1 MGLLTEL
8 LLVPLAPARIALW
21 SVDQLI
27 ETATRQALDPAAIRL
42 ALADLS
48 RRFDEGLVSAEEFE
62 ALEEQILDRLEEAT
76 TSLGNNQHPL

>member
-27 ETATRQALDPAAIRL
+27 ESARREALDPAAIRREL
-42 ALADLS
+42 SELS
-48 RRFDEGLVSAEEFE
+48 RQLDEGLVTEEEFD
-62 ALEEQILDRLEEAT
+62 ALEEQLLDRLEQG
-76 TSLGNNQHPL
+76 SP